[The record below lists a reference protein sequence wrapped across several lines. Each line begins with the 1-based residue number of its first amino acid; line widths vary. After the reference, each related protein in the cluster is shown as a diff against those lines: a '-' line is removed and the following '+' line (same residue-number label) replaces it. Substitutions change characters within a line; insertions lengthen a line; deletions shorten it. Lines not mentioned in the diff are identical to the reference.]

1 MSAEPSDKNYHK
13 NGVWIPFGPAGD
25 SGLSVS
31 DMVFF
36 AYLFD
41 QYGKAWLED
50 LGNGYR
56 WLSRTEIA
64 RDTNGTLS
72 TVPDTIYRAYK
83 RLERKGLIRYKKFGP
98 KDGYKLTSKAK
109 FWGQTKRTKPMSED
123 VPDDTSEDVPNPAG
137 IPSESG
143 SASTEDVPTDHSTNS
158 FNHDTKDKKAISLS
172 ADEKEKLKSL
182 SNSRLINEAPVEA
195 RALFSRLKEI
205 YMIYGEVGHVERCE
219 CEFVRKVYLAN
230 RVAEY
235 ATATQNMLNLR
246 VQKGTAI
253 PKLVNQIEREEW
265 IGADSPLRAGSIR
278 IPYASSLCSPTPNYE
293 TKTQSDLR
301 NNDHGR
307 PSNSTEEVLR
317 QHARLVGV
325 DEDKYVQDNLPGGV
339 Q

>member
-1 MSAEPSDKNYHK
+1 MYKR
-13 NGVWIPFGPAGD
+13 
-25 SGLSVS
+25 
-31 DMVFF
+31 
-36 AYLFD
+36 
-41 QYGKAWLED
+41 Q
-50 LGNGYR
+50 
-56 WLSRTEIA
+56 
-64 RDTNGTLS
+64 DTNGTLS

-123 VPDDTSEDVPNPAG
+123 VPNPVG

-143 SASTEDVPTDHSTNS
+143 NASTEDVPTDHSTNS
-158 FNHDTKDKKAISLS
+158 FNHDTKDKKALSLS

-182 SNSRLINEAPVEA
+182 PNSRLIDEAPEEA
-195 RALFSRLKEI
+195 KALFFRLKEA
-205 YMIYGEVGHVERCE
+205 YVKYGEVGHVERCV
-219 CEFVRKVYLAN
+219 CEFVRKVYLAD

-278 IPYASSLCSPTPNYE
+278 IPFASSMCSPTTNYAA
-293 TKTQSDLR
+293 KTPCDVR
-301 NNDHGR
+301 NNDYDR
-307 PSNSTEEVLR
+307 PGDSTEVVLR
-317 QHARLVGV
+317 QHARLIGV
-325 DEDKYVQDNLPGGV
+325 DEDKYVKDNLPCGV